1 MKVLVISANA
11 PVRDPAVD
19 ALRRAGHQVDTAA
32 DLPALRLASRRR
44 VELVV
49 LDACLPDLLAQIG
62 RLRADGD
69 LVPLLA
75 IGCPSHPGDR
85 IALLEAGV
93 DDLLTHP
100 FTDDEFIARVEA
112 LARRCGIGLAVQR
125 GPLAVDHRARRA
137 TLMGTPLD
145 LTEREYDLLHALMR
159 APGQVLS
166 RAVLLERVWGV
177 KRDPGTNVVDVYI
190 RYLRTKLSVHP
201 IGPTLVQTVR
211 GVGYRLDLPG
221 ERAAPAPAWPAA
233 EAR

>member
-112 LARRCGIGLAVQR
+112 
-125 GPLAVDHRARRA
+125 HRARRA

-221 ERAAPAPAWPAA
+221 ERADPAPAWPAA